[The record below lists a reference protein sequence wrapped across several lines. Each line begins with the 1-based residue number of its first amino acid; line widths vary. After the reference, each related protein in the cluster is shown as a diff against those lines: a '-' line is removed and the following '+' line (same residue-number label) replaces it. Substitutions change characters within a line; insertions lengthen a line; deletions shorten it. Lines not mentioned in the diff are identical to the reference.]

1 MLGLGIQAARE
12 DNIPDEEI
20 LSYVMRSRDDLA
32 PNITAAM
39 RDGQAASAVLDYLQQ
54 EYSPKGAT
62 EITSR
67 QAGLGARAIAPAVA
81 GATIGAAIGAPI
93 AGVGAVP
100 GAAAG
105 MTAGALTSMV
115 GDPLVALYNKMSG
128 SNITAPSQAMDD
140 VMTKFGLPQPITR
153 VERISQQ
160 ALRGMSGGFGGAASA
175 RAMIP
180 LTQTGSTA
188 RAILDGLARDPTAQA
203 IAGGAAGAAGQY
215 VAEQGGG
222 VLPQLGA
229 ALGVGMIAPGSS
241 ASVARTGGRV
251 AGAVV
256 SPFSQAGREAI
267 AGNVLNKLAFDPAAA
282 RARLYDYEPSIPG
295 WSDKSGRTYPG
306 SRATT
311 AGASR
316 DPGLMGAETS
326 LRGAFDTNG
335 QFANRIADNNQAR
348 LDYLDRV
355 ARDEAAIAA
364 AKSKRSDVTRP
375 MREDAFANASPADLQ
390 TPIQAR
396 IDAIVASPAGTGV
409 ATENAMKWL
418 RGRLEV
424 AGNDPAKMYEVRKD
438 VANAISGRLD
448 ADNNRLSAAAGQLR
462 DVQRVID
469 DAIESAAP
477 GYRDYMAQFAKNSRP
492 INQMELLQFIRSKSL
507 TGSKNPKTDDDVI
520 GAANWTRQ
528 MRAQAEEIGA
538 TLSPQQQTVLR
549 KISQDIDDGV
559 APQNAGR
566 VPGSDTVKNM
576 TIANL
581 VGRML
586 GEKYATNTTVQSLA
600 RPLQWMYKLPEE
612 RVQALLVDA
621 MLDPKLA
628 ADLMA
633 RANIVRVGGLSERLR
648 QRAVDMG
655 MSSAIGA
662 TEAEARRARGVQR

>member
-12 DNIPDEEI
+12 DKLPDEEI
-20 LSYVMRSRDDLA
+20 LGEVVRIRPDLA
-32 PNITAAM
+32 PNITAALA
-39 RDGQAASAVLDYLQQ
+39 DGNAASTVLDYLQQ

-81 GATIGAAIGAPI
+81 GATIGAALGAPI

-128 SNITAPSQAMDD
+128 SNISAPSQAMDD
-140 VMTKFGLPQPITR
+140 VLTKFGLPQPITR
-153 VERISQQ
+153 AERISQQ

-282 RARLYDYEPSIPG
+282 RTRLYDYEPSI
-295 WSDKSGRTYPG
+295 PG

-549 KISQDIDDGV
+549 RISQDIDDGV
-559 APQNAGR
+559 APQNSGR

-655 MSSAIGA
+655 MSSAIGS

>member
-12 DNIPDEEI
+12 DNVPDEEI

-39 RDGQAASAVLDYLQQ
+39 RDGIAATSILDYLQQ
-54 EYSPKGAT
+54 QYSPKGFA
-62 EITSR
+62 EVSSR
-67 QAGLGARAIAPAVA
+67 QAGLGARAMAPAVA
-81 GATIGAAIGAPI
+81 GAAIGAAVGAPI
-93 AGVGAVP
+93 MGVGAVP

-105 MTAGALTSMV
+105 MTAGALTSMI
-115 GDPLVALYNKMSG
+115 GDPLVALYNQVSG

-140 VMTKFGLPQPITR
+140 VLTRFGLPQPITR
-153 VERISQQ
+153 NERVAQQ
-160 ALRGMSGGFGGAASA
+160 AMRGAAGGFGGAASA
-175 RAMIP
+175 RAMLP

-215 VAEQGGG
+215 AAERGGG
-222 VLPQLGA
+222 ALTQMGA
-229 ALGVGMIAPGSS
+229 ALGAGMIAPGSS
-241 ASVARTGGRV
+241 ASMARAGGKV

-267 AGNVLNKLAFDPAAA
+267 AGSVLNKLAFDPAAA
-282 RARLYDYEPSIPG
+282 RARLYDYESSI
-295 WSDKSGRTYPG
+295 PG

-348 LDYLDRV
+348 LDYIDRI
-355 ARDEAAIAA
+355 ARDEAAILR
-364 AKSKRSDVTRP
+364 AKEKRTAVTRP
-375 MREDAFANASPADLQ
+375 MREEAFANASPADLQ
-390 TPIQAR
+390 TPIQAK

-528 MRAQAEEIGA
+528 MRAQAEEIGS
-538 TLSPQQQTVLR
+538 TLSPQQQAVLR

-559 APQNAGR
+559 APQNSGR
-566 VPGSDTVKNM
+566 VPGSDTIKNM

-586 GEKYATNTTVQSLA
+586 GEKYATNTTIQTLA

-648 QRAVDMG
+648 QRAADMG
-655 MSSAIGA
+655 MAATIGS
-662 TEAEARRARGVQR
+662 TEAEARRIKGAPR

>member
-12 DNIPDEEI
+12 DNVPDEEI

-54 EYSPKGAT
+54 EYSPKGFT
-62 EITSR
+62 EVSSR
-67 QAGLGARAIAPAVA
+67 QAGLGARAMAPAVA

-93 AGVGAVP
+93 MGVGAVP

-153 VERISQQ
+153 AERISQQ
-160 ALRGMSGGFGGAASA
+160 AMRGMAGGFGGAASA
-175 RAMIP
+175 RAMVP

-215 VAEQGGG
+215 AAEQGSGA
-222 VLPQLGA
+222 LTQMGA
-229 ALGVGMIAPGSS
+229 ALGAGMIAPGSS
-241 ASVARTGGRV
+241 ASMARAGGRV

-256 SPFSQAGREAI
+256 SPFSQTGREAI
-267 AGNVLNKLAFDPAAA
+267 AGSVLNKLAFDPAAA
-282 RARLYDYEPSIPG
+282 RARLYDYEPSI
-295 WSDKSGRTYPG
+295 PG

-355 ARDEAAIAA
+355 ARDEAAILRARE
-364 AKSKRSDVTRP
+364 KRTAVTRP
-375 MREDAFANASPADLQ
+375 MREEALANASPADLQ

-396 IDAIVASPAGTGV
+396 IDSIMASPSGSAV
-409 ATENAMKWL
+409 ATEGAMNWL
-418 RGRLEV
+418 RSRLQT
-424 AGNDPAKMYEVRKD
+424 AGNDPARMYEVRKD
-438 VANAISGRLD
+438 VAKAISGRLD
-448 ADNNRLSAAAGQLR
+448 KDDSRLSAAAGELR

-492 INQMELLQFIRSKSL
+492 INQMELMQFIRSKSL

-528 MRAQAEEIGA
+528 MRAQAEEIGS

-559 APQNAGR
+559 APQNSGR
-566 VPGSDTVKNM
+566 VPGSDTIKNM

-586 GEKYATNTTVQSLA
+586 GEKYATNTTIQTLS

-633 RANIVRVGGLSERLR
+633 RANLVRVGGLSERLR
-648 QRAVDMG
+648 QRAADMG
-655 MSSAIGA
+655 MSAAIGS